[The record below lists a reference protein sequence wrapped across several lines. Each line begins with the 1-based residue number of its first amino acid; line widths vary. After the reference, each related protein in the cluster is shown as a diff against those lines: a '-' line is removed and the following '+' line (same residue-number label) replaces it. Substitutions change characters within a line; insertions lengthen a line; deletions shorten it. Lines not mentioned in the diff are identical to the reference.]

1 MMYRI
6 VAIAAA
12 TLAVAA
18 SAQPA
23 ASARFSPGGHFAAPH
38 ANLTVRSTTFNRQP
52 SWRRPHA
59 ISSTDSHRPGRITTS
74 SSHSRY
80 PKGHAVGTC
89 DGPCPPRHPPG
100 GTTECRNGKCPP
112 VHPPGGTTECRRGK
126 CPPVHPPG
134 GTAQCDGKCPPIR
147 PPHPHPLPPITT
159 VTGVPIAPP
168 IPTGTGIATPSG
180 PPTVATGPSGGNF
193 GNSPPTDPVRS
204 LADPNLRHFNV
215 PPDSERR
222 YQPDEVLLDM
232 GPTASPE
239 SVEAMTRRH
248 RLTRLESFRVRLTG
262 HTLHRLRIP
271 DARTVPEVIRAL
283 SRDARIVAA
292 EPNFLFT
299 LQDDT
304 RSLSAT
310 AQAETPAQEDSPQ
323 YVVTKLRLD
332 EVHRIVTGRRV
343 MVAMIDT
350 GVDASHPYLA
360 GSVTDAFNALGGED
374 GADEHGTAMAG
385 AIVEHGELTGVAP
398 GARLL
403 SVRAFARSASKN
415 ATVDAIIKGLDWA
428 VEHGARVVNMSFAG
442 PRATFLEPS
451 IATAYRRNVVLVA
464 AAGNDGPRA
473 APAYPGALAE
483 VIAVTATD
491 SDDRVFDH
499 ANRGRYIAVAAP
511 GVDVVAPILHAA
523 VKPVT
528 GTSIA
533 AAHVSGLAAL
543 LIERNPSLRPE
554 DIRRILT
561 TTAVRP
567 APDAQPEAVGAGRVD
582 AFAAVRSLGPGSASS
597 GAAQAQAQ

>member
-6 VAIAAA
+6 LAIAAA
-12 TLAVAA
+12 TLALAA

-23 ASARFSPGGHFAAPH
+23 ASARFSPAGHFAAPH
-38 ANLTVRSTTFNRQP
+38 ANLTVRSTAFNRKP
-52 SWRRPHA
+52 SLRRPHA
-59 ISSTDSHRPGRITTS
+59 ISSTDSHHPGRITTS
-74 SSHSRY
+74 SSHARY
-80 PKGHAVGTC
+80 PKGRAVSTC

-100 GTTECRNGKCPP
+100 GTTECRP
-112 VHPPGGTTECRRGK
+112 GK

-134 GTAQCDGKCPPIR
+134 GTAQCDGKCPPMR
-147 PPHPHPLPPITT
+147 PPRPHPLPPITT
-159 VTGVPIAPP
+159 VTGVPIAPGIP
-168 IPTGTGIATPSG
+168 IGTGISTPSG
-180 PPTVATGPSGGNF
+180 PIAVATGPSGGN
-193 GNSPPTDPVRS
+193 SRPTDPVRS
-204 LADPNLRHFNV
+204 MADANQRHFNV

-239 SVEAMTRRH
+239 SIEAMTRRH

-271 DARTVPEVIRAL
+271 DGRTVPDVIRTL
-283 SRDARIVAA
+283 SQDARIVAA

-310 AQAETPAQEDSPQ
+310 AQAETVSSEQEDSPQ

-332 EVHRIVTGRRV
+332 EVHRLVTGQRV
-343 MVAMIDT
+343 VVAMIDT

-415 ATVDAIIKGLDWA
+415 ATLDAIIKGLDWA

-442 PRATFLEPS
+442 PRATFLEPP
-451 IATAYRRNVVLVA
+451 IAAAYRRNVVLVA

-511 GVDVVAPILHAA
+511 GVDVVAPILNAA

-561 TTAVRP
+561 TTAVHP
-567 APDAQPEAVGAGRVD
+567 APDAPPDAVGAGRVD
-582 AFAAVRSLGPGSASS
+582 AFAAVRSLGPGTASS
-597 GAAQAQAQ
+597 GAAQAKAQ